1 MEQITVCIIIVY
13 LCFIPLDSNIINI
26 VIKYYNYCKLLVI
39 NKTWHQPACI
49 SVHYSYSILSHMI
62 IIKQIK

>member
-26 VIKYYNYCKLLVI
+26 VIKYYNYSKLFELLT
-39 NKTWHQPACI
+39 KKLHQPACI
-49 SVHYSYSILSHMI
+49 CVQYSFGV
-62 IIKQIK
+62 